1 MSFDI
6 LAPHYRWMEVVLA
19 GDKLQRC
26 RIAFLR
32 GIPTATNILILG
44 EGNGRFLRECRDQ
57 FPDAKITVVDSSAR
71 MLELAKQRLGDDC
84 QRIDFVCVD
93 ALTWSPPAQSFDLI
107 VTHFF
112 LDCFRPD
119 QLQTLISGL
128 ARAAAPG
135 ASWLLADFQAA
146 AHGWRRLR
154 SRAILW
160 MMYRFFTVV
169 TRLPAASLTPPD
181 AFLEK
186 QGFTLRERLLHDWEL
201 LHSDWWH
208 LSDAGANM
216 SKIR

>member
-26 RIAFLR
+26 RTAFLPR
-32 GIPTATNILILG
+32 IPTATNILILG
-44 EGNGRFLRECRDQ
+44 EGNGRFLRECRCQ

-71 MLELAKQRLGDDC
+71 MLELAKRRLGADC
-84 QRIDFVCVD
+84 RQIEFIRAD
-93 ALTWSPPAQSFDLI
+93 ALTWSPPAHSFDLI

-112 LDCFRPD
+112 LDCFRPE
-119 QLQTLISGL
+119 QLQPLIAGL
-128 ARAAAPG
+128 ARAAAPS
-135 ASWLLADFQAA
+135 ANWLVADFQAA

-160 MMYRFFTVV
+160 VMYRFFTIV

-181 AFLEK
+181 AFLEQ
-186 QGFTLRERLLHDWEL
+186 QGFKLCERMLHDWEL
-201 LHSDWWH
+201 LHSDWWQRN
-208 LSDAGANM
+208 A
-216 SKIR
+216 